1 MVDVLIMAVA
11 IYLDVVVVII
21 VAVVAIVIGVESGFC
36 KVPIRY
42 RPIVP
47 LSHFMNIIDFRLSRA
62 NVVK

>member
-1 MVDVLIMAVA
+1 MVDVLLMAVA
-11 IYLDVVVVII
+11 NYMDVVVVII

-42 RPIVP
+42 CPIVP
-47 LSHFMNIIDFRLSRA
+47 LSYFMNIFDFHLSRA